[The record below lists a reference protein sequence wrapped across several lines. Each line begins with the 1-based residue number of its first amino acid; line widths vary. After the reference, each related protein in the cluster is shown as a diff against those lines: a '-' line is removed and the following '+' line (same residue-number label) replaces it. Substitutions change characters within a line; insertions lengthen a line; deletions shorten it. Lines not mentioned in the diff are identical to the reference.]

1 MIKEIRIIIVIFVSV
16 SQLVCAQNKKKLPI
30 TNPKNVKTIPL
41 PKERD
46 YTNLS
51 MKVGASNSVIF
62 LARNTKD
69 NNNVLGYCA
78 GLTYDVNNFV
88 RVTSLYTH
96 FKPINIEPTWLNIN
110 ANTFELNLEVM
121 AKFPNNK
128 TLLYPFAGLSYNTFK
143 GFFTGQ
149 LDYLNLKEYYQVNSE
164 IKNNWLGLNLGIGI
178 EHQFDLM
185 GVFIDYR
192 MRVGKQDKV
201 INIMDVCYTGGIKI
215 KLPHGKLVKTLTH
228 INDRFYWF

>member
-1 MIKEIRIIIVIFVSV
+1 MLIVIFVCI
-16 SQLVCAQNKKKLPI
+16 SQLICAQTKKKLPV
-30 TNPKNVKTIPL
+30 TNPQNLKTIPL

-51 MKVGASNSVIF
+51 MKVGANNSVIF

-88 RVTSLYTH
+88 RVSSLYTH
-96 FKPINIEPTWLNIN
+96 FKPINIEPTWFNIK
-110 ANTFELNLEVM
+110 ANTFEVNLEVM

-149 LDYLNLKEYYQVNSE
+149 LDYLNLKEYYKVNSE
-164 IKNNWLGLNLGIGI
+164 IKNNWLGLNLGTGI
-178 EHQFDLM
+178 EHQFDLI

-215 KLPHGKLVKTLTH
+215 KFPYGKLVKTLTH

>member
-1 MIKEIRIIIVIFVSV
+1 MLIVIFVCV
-16 SQLVCAQNKKKLPI
+16 SQLVWAQTKNKVPVKA
-30 TNPKNVKTIPL
+30 PKNVKTIPL

-51 MKVGASNSVIF
+51 MKVGANNSVIF

-69 NNNVLGYCA
+69 NNNVLGYC
-78 GLTYDVNNFV
+78 GGFTYDVNDFV
-88 RVTSLYTH
+88 RVSSLFTH
-96 FKPINIEPTWLNIN
+96 FKPINIEPTWLNIK

-128 TLLYPFAGLSYNTFK
+128 TLLYPFAGFSYNTFK

-149 LDYLNLKEYYQVNSE
+149 LDYLNLKEYYKVNSE
-164 IKNNWLGLNLGIGI
+164 IKNNWLGLNLGTGI
-178 EHQFDLM
+178 EHQFDLI
-185 GVFIDYR
+185 GIFIDYR

-215 KLPHGKLVKTLTH
+215 KFPHGKLVKTLTH

>member
-1 MIKEIRIIIVIFVSV
+1 MIFVCV
-16 SQLVCAQNKKKLPI
+16 SQLVWAQNKKKLPVS
-30 TNPKNVKTIPL
+30 NPKNIKTIPL

-88 RVTSLYTH
+88 RVSSLYTH
-96 FKPINIEPTWLNIN
+96 FKPINIEPTWLNIK

-128 TLLYPFAGLSYNTFK
+128 TLLYPFAGLSYNTFE

-164 IKNNWLGLNLGIGI
+164 IKNNWLGLNLGTGI

-185 GVFIDYR
+185 GIFIDYR

-215 KLPHGKLVKTLTH
+215 KFPHGKLVKTLTH

>member
-1 MIKEIRIIIVIFVSV
+1 MIFVCV
-16 SQLVCAQNKKKLPI
+16 SQLVCAQNKKKLPVS
-30 TNPKNVKTIPL
+30 NPKNIKTIPL

-88 RVTSLYTH
+88 RVSSLYTH
-96 FKPINIEPTWLNIN
+96 FKPINIEPTWLNIK

-128 TLLYPFAGLSYNTFK
+128 TLLYPFAGLSYNTFE

-164 IKNNWLGLNLGIGI
+164 IKNNWLGLNLGTGI

-185 GVFIDYR
+185 GIFIDYR

-215 KLPHGKLVKTLTH
+215 KFPHGKLVKTLTH

>member
-1 MIKEIRIIIVIFVSV
+1 MRQTRMLILIFVCV
-16 SQLVCAQNKKKLPI
+16 SQLVWAQTKNKVPVKA
-30 TNPKNVKTIPL
+30 PKNVKTIPL

-51 MKVGASNSVIF
+51 MKVGANNSVIF

-69 NNNVLGYCA
+69 NNNVLGYC
-78 GLTYDVNNFV
+78 GGFTYDVNDFV
-88 RVTSLYTH
+88 RVSSLYTH
-96 FKPINIEPTWLNIN
+96 FKPINIEPTWLNIK
-110 ANTFELNLEVM
+110 ANTFELNLELM
-121 AKFPNNK
+121 AKFPINK
-128 TLLYPFAGLSYNTFK
+128 TLLYQFAGFSYNTFK

-149 LDYLNLKEYYQVNSE
+149 LDYLNLKEYYKVNSE
-164 IKNNWLGLNLGIGI
+164 IKNNWLGLNLGTGI
-178 EHQFDLM
+178 EHQFDLI

-215 KLPHGKLVKTLTH
+215 KFPYGKLVKTLTH

>member
-1 MIKEIRIIIVIFVSV
+1 MLIVIFVCI
-16 SQLVCAQNKKKLPI
+16 SQLICAQTKKKLPV
-30 TNPKNVKTIPL
+30 TNSKNVKTIPL

-51 MKVGASNSVIF
+51 MKAGANNSVIF

-88 RVTSLYTH
+88 RVSSLYTH
-96 FKPINIEPTWLNIN
+96 FKPINIEPTWFNIK
-110 ANTFELNLEVM
+110 ANTFEVNLEVM

-149 LDYLNLKEYYQVNSE
+149 LDYLNLKEYYKVNSE
-164 IKNNWLGLNLGIGI
+164 IKNNWLGLNLGTGI
-178 EHQFDLM
+178 EHQFDLI

-215 KLPHGKLVKTLTH
+215 KFAYGKLVKTLTH

>member
-1 MIKEIRIIIVIFVSV
+1 MRQIRMLIMIFVCV
-16 SQLVCAQNKKKLPI
+16 SQLVCAQTKKKVPV
-30 TNPKNVKTIPL
+30 TNPKNIKTSSL

-51 MKVGASNSVIF
+51 MKVGANNSVIF

-69 NNNVLGYCA
+69 NNNVLGYC
-78 GLTYDVNNFV
+78 GGFTYDVNDFV
-88 RVTSLYTH
+88 RVSSLYTH
-96 FKPINIEPTWLNIN
+96 FKPINIEPTWLNIK
-110 ANTFELNLEVM
+110 ANTFELNLEVV

-128 TLLYPFAGLSYNTFK
+128 TLLYPFAGFSYNTFK

-149 LDYLNLKEYYQVNSE
+149 LDYLNLKEYYKVNTE
-164 IKNNWLGLNLGIGI
+164 IKNNWLGLNLGTGI
-178 EHQFDLM
+178 EHQFDLL
-185 GVFIDYR
+185 GIFIDYR

-215 KLPHGKLVKTLTH
+215 KFPHGKLLKTLTH

>member
-1 MIKEIRIIIVIFVSV
+1 MIFVCV
-16 SQLVCAQNKKKLPI
+16 AQLFCAQNKKMLPV
-30 TNPKNVKTIPL
+30 TNPKNIKTIPL

-51 MKVGASNSVIF
+51 MKAGASNSVIF

-88 RVTSLYTH
+88 RVSSLYTH
-96 FKPINIEPTWLNIN
+96 FKPINIEPTWLNIK

-128 TLLYPFAGLSYNTFK
+128 TLLYPFAGLSYNTFE

-178 EHQFDLM
+178 EHQFDLL

-215 KLPHGKLVKTLTH
+215 KFPHGKLVKTLTH

>member
-1 MIKEIRIIIVIFVSV
+1 
-16 SQLVCAQNKKKLPI
+16 
-30 TNPKNVKTIPL
+30 
-41 PKERD
+41 
-46 YTNLS
+46 
-51 MKVGASNSVIF
+51 
-62 LARNTKD
+62 
-69 NNNVLGYCA
+69 
-78 GLTYDVNNFV
+78 V
-88 RVTSLYTH
+88 RVSSLYTH
-96 FKPINIEPTWLNIN
+96 FKPINIEPTWFNIK
-110 ANTFELNLEVM
+110 ANTFEVNLEVM

-149 LDYLNLKEYYQVNSE
+149 LDYLNLKEYYKVNSE
-164 IKNNWLGLNLGIGI
+164 IKNNWLGLNLGTGI
-178 EHQFDLM
+178 EHQFDLI

-215 KLPHGKLVKTLTH
+215 KFPYGKLVKTLTH

>member
-1 MIKEIRIIIVIFVSV
+1 MIKQIRIVIVIFVCV
-16 SQLVCAQNKKKLPI
+16 SQLVSAQNKKKLPV
-30 TNPKNVKTIPL
+30 TNPKNIKTIPL

-51 MKVGASNSVIF
+51 MKAGASNSVIF

-88 RVTSLYTH
+88 RVSSLYTH
-96 FKPINIEPTWLNIN
+96 FKPINIEPTWLNIK

-128 TLLYPFAGLSYNTFK
+128 TLLYPFAGLSYNTFE

-178 EHQFDLM
+178 EHQFDLL

-215 KLPHGKLVKTLTH
+215 KFPHGKLVKTLTH

>member
-1 MIKEIRIIIVIFVSV
+1 MINQIRIVIVIFVCV
-16 SQLVCAQNKKKLPI
+16 AQLVCAQNKKMLPV
-30 TNPKNVKTIPL
+30 TNPKNIKTIPL

-51 MKVGASNSVIF
+51 MKAGASNSVIF

-88 RVTSLYTH
+88 RVSSLYTH
-96 FKPINIEPTWLNIN
+96 FKPINIEPTWLNIK

-128 TLLYPFAGLSYNTFK
+128 TLLYPFAGLSYNTFE

-215 KLPHGKLVKTLTH
+215 KFPHGKLVKTLTH

>member
-1 MIKEIRIIIVIFVSV
+1 MLIVFFVCLAQV
-16 SQLVCAQNKKKLPI
+16 VCGQDQKKLPV
-30 TNPKNVKTIPL
+30 TAPKNIKKIPL

-51 MKVGASNSVIF
+51 MKVGANNSVIF

-69 NNNVLGYCA
+69 NNNVLGYC
-78 GLTYDVNNFV
+78 GGFTYDLNDFV
-88 RVTSLYTH
+88 RVSSLYTH
-96 FKPINIEPTWLNIN
+96 FKPINIEPTWLNIK
-110 ANTFELNLEVM
+110 ANTFELNLEVV

-128 TLLYPFAGLSYNTFK
+128 TLLYPFAGFSYNTFK

-149 LDYLNLKEYYQVNSE
+149 LDYLNLKEYYKVNTE
-164 IKNNWLGLNLGIGI
+164 IRNNWLGLNLGTGI
-178 EHQFDLM
+178 EHQFGLM

-201 INIMDVCYTGGIKI
+201 INIMDVCYTGGLKI
-215 KLPHGKLVKTLTH
+215 RFPYGKLVKTLTH
-228 INDRFYWF
+228 INNRFYWF

>member
-1 MIKEIRIIIVIFVSV
+1 MRQIRFLIVIFVCI
-16 SQLVCAQNKKKLPI
+16 SQLICAQTKKKLPV

-51 MKVGASNSVIF
+51 MKAGANNSVIF

-88 RVTSLYTH
+88 RVSSLYTH
-96 FKPINIEPTWLNIN
+96 FKPINIEPTWFNIK
-110 ANTFELNLEVM
+110 ANTFEVNLEVM

-149 LDYLNLKEYYQVNSE
+149 LDYLNLKEYYKVNSE
-164 IKNNWLGLNLGIGI
+164 IKNNWLGLNLGTGI
-178 EHQFDLM
+178 EHQFDFI

-215 KLPHGKLVKTLTH
+215 KFPYGKLVKTLTH

>member
-1 MIKEIRIIIVIFVSV
+1 MIKQINILIVIFVCV
-16 SQLVCAQNKKKLPI
+16 SQLVWAQNKKKLPVS
-30 TNPKNVKTIPL
+30 NPKNIKTIPL

-88 RVTSLYTH
+88 RVSSLYTH
-96 FKPINIEPTWLNIN
+96 FKPINIEPTWLNIK

-128 TLLYPFAGLSYNTFK
+128 TLLYPFAGLSYNTFE

-164 IKNNWLGLNLGIGI
+164 IKNNWLGLNLGTGI

-185 GVFIDYR
+185 GIFIDYR

-215 KLPHGKLVKTLTH
+215 KFPHGKLVKTLTH

>member
-1 MIKEIRIIIVIFVSV
+1 MRQIRMLIVIFVCV
-16 SQLVCAQNKKKLPI
+16 SQLVWAQTKNKVPVKA
-30 TNPKNVKTIPL
+30 PKNVKTIPL

-51 MKVGASNSVIF
+51 MKVGANNSVIF

-69 NNNVLGYCA
+69 NNNVLGYC
-78 GLTYDVNNFV
+78 GGFTYDVNDFV
-88 RVTSLYTH
+88 RVSSLFTH
-96 FKPINIEPTWLNIN
+96 FKPINIEPTWLNIK

-128 TLLYPFAGLSYNTFK
+128 TLLYPFAGFSYNTFK

-149 LDYLNLKEYYQVNSE
+149 LDYLNLKEYYKVNSE
-164 IKNNWLGLNLGIGI
+164 IKNNWLGLNLGTGI
-178 EHQFDLM
+178 EHQFDLI
-185 GVFIDYR
+185 GIFIDYR

-215 KLPHGKLVKTLTH
+215 KFPHGKLVKTLTH

>member
-1 MIKEIRIIIVIFVSV
+1 MCV
-16 SQLVCAQNKKKLPI
+16 SQLVCAQNKKKLPVS
-30 TNPKNVKTIPL
+30 NPKNIKTIPL

-88 RVTSLYTH
+88 RVSSLYTH
-96 FKPINIEPTWLNIN
+96 FKPINIEPTWLNIK

-128 TLLYPFAGLSYNTFK
+128 TLLYPFAGLSYNTFE

-164 IKNNWLGLNLGIGI
+164 IKNNWLGLNLGTGI

-185 GVFIDYR
+185 GIFIDYR

-215 KLPHGKLVKTLTH
+215 KFPHGKLVKTLTH

>member
-1 MIKEIRIIIVIFVSV
+1 MRQIRMLIVIFVCV
-16 SQLVCAQNKKKLPI
+16 SQLVCAQTKKKVPVKA
-30 TNPKNVKTIPL
+30 PKNVKTLPL

-51 MKVGASNSVIF
+51 MKVGANNSVIF

-69 NNNVLGYCA
+69 NNNVLGYC
-78 GLTYDVNNFV
+78 GGFTYDVNDFV
-88 RVTSLYTH
+88 RVSSLYTH
-96 FKPINIEPTWLNIN
+96 FKPINIEPTWLNIK

-128 TLLYPFAGLSYNTFK
+128 TLLYPFAGFSYNTFK

-149 LDYLNLKEYYQVNSE
+149 LDYLNLKEYYKVNSE
-164 IKNNWLGLNLGIGI
+164 IKNNWLGLNLGTGI
-178 EHQFDLM
+178 EHQFDLI
-185 GVFIDYR
+185 GIFIDYR

-215 KLPHGKLVKTLTH
+215 KFPHGKLVKTLTH